1 MYGDLA
7 SATDREQPA
16 VRKSVWSLLVAFA
29 LAVVPA
35 MSMAATTAKPA
46 NATAQPATPA
56 KKPVAKPA
64 AKPVVAKPTV
74 TATKGDNKIR
84 LDAALRP
91 GGKLV
96 DRPIEWTITKASK
109 DPAKPAEA
117 LVKQKGPTVTTLLA
131 AGDYVVTAKLGFQ
144 EVSEPLQVGPG
155 KPTHKTIDLKAGYLH
170 LAMVPTAAAARITT
184 PITWE
189 LYQYS
194 RGTAAK
200 DSPKIASVIAPQTE
214 FYVPGGSYTIRALY
228 EKTSSE
234 IVIPL
239 PAGTNYDYTINLYG
253 GRLNLTAVNARGV
266 APVDDVKWEIVKA
279 VPDPTGK
286 RETVVQLQG
295 PAQDF
300 LVREGKYVAIVRS
313 AAIVYEIPFEIKSG
327 RPTRVKATLKPT
339 GTTASVN

>member
-1 MYGDLA
+1 
-7 SATDREQPA
+7 
-16 VRKSVWSLLVAFA
+16 LVAFA

-35 MSMAATTAKPA
+35 VSIAATTAQPA
-46 NATAQPATPA
+46 NATAQPAAPA
-56 KKPVAKPA
+56 KKPA
-64 AKPVVAKPTV
+64 AKPVAKPTV
-74 TATKGDNKIR
+74 TKPVVAKPGDGKIR

-91 GGKLV
+91 GGRTV
-96 DRPIEWTITKASK
+96 DRPIEWSIAKASK
-109 DPAKPAEA
+109 DPAKPGEVVA
-117 LVKQKGPTVTTLLA
+117 KDKA
-131 AGDYVVTAKLGFQ
+131 ATMVASLPPGDYVVTAKLGFQ
-144 EVSEPLQVGPG
+144 QVSEPLTVGPG
-155 KPTHKTIDLKAGYLH
+155 KPTRKTIDLKAGYLH

-184 PITWE
+184 PIVWE

-200 DSPKIASVIAPQTE
+200 DSPKIASVTAPQTE

-228 EKTSSE
+228 EKTSTE

-253 GRLNLTAVNARGV
+253 GRLNLTVVNARGV

-279 VPDPTGK
+279 VPAPNGT
-286 RETVVQLQG
+286 RETLVQLQG

-300 LVREGKYVAIVRS
+300 LVREGKYVAILRS